1 MFRRSFLG
9 ALSAVPSLPLIPDR
23 VRQDQSPPV
32 PSEDNFMFWFHF
44 YGAIQRD
51 RPMSTEWAREK
62 TVEELD
68 LQNLTD
74 AEERLLRAEDIN
86 TVTVDD
92 LHGIDPK
99 LSATAITIG
108 ITLCWTSTMTNAEM
122 RRRLVEVPGLESIE
136 RIG

>member
-23 VRQDQSPPV
+23 VHQDQSPPV

-74 AEERLLRAEDIN
+74 AEAVRLLELANEGVYDTDDVPERWRTLFERLEQEL
-86 TVTVDD
+86 
-92 LHGIDPK
+92 
-99 LSATAITIG
+99 
-108 ITLCWTSTMTNAEM
+108 
-122 RRRLVEVPGLESIE
+122 
-136 RIG
+136 